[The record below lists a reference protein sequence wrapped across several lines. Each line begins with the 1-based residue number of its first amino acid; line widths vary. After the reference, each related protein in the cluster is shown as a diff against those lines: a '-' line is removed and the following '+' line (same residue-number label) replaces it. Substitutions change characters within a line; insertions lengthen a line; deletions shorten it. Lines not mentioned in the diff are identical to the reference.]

1 MKYFLSLCCIIK
13 NERNL
18 EEFIMYY
25 RILGVE
31 HFYIYD
37 NESDIPISK
46 RLSHSYFKKICTVI
60 PFPGKIQ
67 QLNAYNNCLKHH
79 GHETNWLIVVDG
91 DEFICPKNPKH
102 FSLRDFLKEFKGYHA
117 IGINWV
123 MFGSSFHD
131 KKQEGFIIDKYRFC
145 ENHQNKHIKT
155 ICKPKYTINFPNPHY
170 AIIQDPSKYVDC
182 HKRKISGPFN
192 EKHTIDCIQI
202 NHYWGKSKE
211 EHYEKRDRG
220 RATTID
226 LRVIDDDPHEK
237 YNEKI
242 DNFLPNKYLDHVI
255 QSFYMMTINWKIYR
269 ALNKDLQKNF
279 SEPYQ
284 YYDHLF
290 EYGITENR
298 MYKINDKYP
307 NFNNDIYRKNYK
319 DLEKLSDID
328 LEVHYINLGC
338 RENRICDYLL

>member
-37 NESDIPISK
+37 NESSMPISK
-46 RLSHSYFKKICTVI
+46 RLSHSYFKKICTII

-91 DEFICPKNPKH
+91 DEFICPKNKKH
-102 FSLRDFLKEFKGYHA
+102 FSLRDFLKEYKGYHA

-123 MFGSSFHD
+123 MFGSSFHE
-131 KKQEGFIIDKYRFC
+131 KKQDGFIIDNFRHC

-155 ICKPKYTINFPNPHY
+155 ICKPKHTINFPNPHY
-170 AIIQDPSKYVDC
+170 AIIKDPTKYVDC
-182 HKRKISGPFN
+182 HKKQISGPFN
-192 EKHTIDCIQI
+192 ERKTIDCIQI

-211 EHYEKRDRG
+211 EHYEKRARG
-220 RATTID
+220 RATTLD
-226 LRVIDDDPHEK
+226 LRVIAEDPHAK
-237 YNEKI
+237 YNEKV
-242 DNFLPNKYLDHVI
+242 DNFIADKYL
-255 QSFYMMTINWKIYR
+255 SY
-269 ALNKDLQKNF
+269 
-279 SEPYQ
+279 
-284 YYDHLF
+284 
-290 EYGITENR
+290 
-298 MYKINDKYP
+298 
-307 NFNNDIYRKNYK
+307 
-319 DLEKLSDID
+319 LSDIS
-328 LEVHYINLGC
+328 L
-338 RENRICDYLL
+338 